1 MADIARYHLD
11 DEEQAV
17 IWHREVLRLSAT
29 EKASLQ
35 FCVDYFSAREDWV
48 GLASVYEAALRT
60 RRRGADEL
68 AMLIQIG
75 MILWRKVADL
85 DRAERYFLR
94 IKQINQRHP
103 LMLDFYAD
111 LYTQRS
117 DYKRLIH
124 VLTARQS
131 TETDESKRVSLGID
145 MATIAEEKLGNQEK
159 AIDLWKSVLR
169 LSPNEDRALGAI
181 KRLYV
186 STGKWNAL
194 LDQLKSSLRQ
204 VSPERVDISIGLL
217 FEMVDIYRDHLH
229 LPAKV
234 ASVYKQVLELD
245 PTNQNALDALEE
257 HHRTSGRWK
266 DLINVLGSRAEL
278 LRGERD
284 LDGFAVLSR
293 EWRAFGDNLI
303 ICRLPR
309 H

>member
-1 MADIARYHLD
+1 MGVGWLSRALLLRVRSTPRKSDRLSIYKRLADIARYHLD

-131 TETDESKRVSLGID
+131 AETDEISGFRSLLI
-145 MATIAEEKLGNQEK
+145 ATIAEEKLGNRKSHRPMEIRSAAIPPMKIELWRDK
-159 AIDLWKSVLR
+159 APLR
-169 LSPNEDRALGAI
+169 FDR
-181 KRLYV
+181 
-186 STGKWNAL
+186 
-194 LDQLKSSLRQ
+194 
-204 VSPERVDISIGLL
+204 
-217 FEMVDIYRDHLH
+217 
-229 LPAKV
+229 
-234 ASVYKQVLELD
+234 
-245 PTNQNALDALEE
+245 
-257 HHRTSGRWK
+257 
-266 DLINVLGSRAEL
+266 
-278 LRGERD
+278 
-284 LDGFAVLSR
+284 
-293 EWRAFGDNLI
+293 
-303 ICRLPR
+303 
-309 H
+309 